1 MKSPRN
7 ASKIIHL
14 AIQISPYDIS
24 FIVESYKNATKD
36 GYSYIMFDFHQTTD
50 EDLKIRT
57 NVFPNEKPLT
67 VYMKHM

>member
-1 MKSPRN
+1 
-7 ASKIIHL
+7 
-14 AIQISPYDIS
+14 
-24 FIVESYKNATKD
+24 
-36 GYSYIMFDFHQTTD
+36 MFDFHQTTD